1 MSRLSIGLQKSP
13 WKHRVSILERPIKV
27 GKDMF
32 SHRDLK
38 GMPMFPKG
46 TKSLLSKYLT
56 PEIWEKYKFEKD
68 KFGFSFK

>member
-1 MSRLSIGLQKSP
+1 
-13 WKHRVSILERPIKV
+13 
-27 GKDMF
+27 MF